1 MSRLP
6 AVNRDE
12 LDSEGQT
19 IWDNIAAVRNPEM
32 RGPFGVLIH
41 SPKLAEKVANL
52 EDYFRFDAELSAA
65 DRELVVL
72 ATAREMGARYP
83 WTRHEVRGR
92 EAGTREQAIE
102 AVRANGSVSGLTERE
117 QLLVEV
123 PRALVRT
130 RGLPDDLFQRALN
143 ALGQQQLLEVVTL
156 TGHYSLIGMVANG
169 FGVEA
174 PEGAVTF

>member
-6 AVNRDE
+6 AVSRDS
-12 LDSEGQT
+12 LDAEGQA
-19 IWDNIAAVRNPEM
+19 IWDGIAAVRNPEM

-52 EDYFRFDAELSAA
+52 EDYFRFDAELNAA

-72 ATAREMGARYP
+72 STAREMDARYP

-92 EAGTREQAIE
+92 EAGTREEAIE
-102 AVRANGSVSGLTERE
+102 AVRAQGDLKGLTERE
-117 QLLVEV
+117 QLLVEI
-123 PRALVRT
+123 PRSLVRS
-130 RGLPDDLFQRALN
+130 RGIPDDLFQRALKT
-143 ALGQQQLLEVVTL
+143 LGQQQLLEIVTL
-156 TGHYSLIGMVANG
+156 TGHYSLIGMIANG
-169 FGVEA
+169 FSVEA